1 MSNLGTSKELPK
13 NEVSKDTST
22 KDLPPSQEIFATP
35 TNEHFLTKYSYHD
48 LNYLE
53 HEIRLVHVFKKPGS
67 DLIHGNLL
75 PPQKLADISGK
86 YHTIS
91 YCAGSAR
98 NTRPMILQ
106 GLEFN
111 VFANLDCALQETL
124 AYWST
129 TKYSEDDCILWID
142 QICINQ
148 HKYVKGWNAFYDL
161 LECPWWSR
169 AWIRQE
175 FACSQTA
182 VFLYHKE
189 AREFSELSWLQAI
202 CHSDLV
208 TNPHHPEKLFPEL
221 SPSRSELKKEMKT
234 LTNRHYRTLETCH
247 VARFLLL
254 QKTLL
259 GNGPIECNMD
269 FKKLVL
275 DARHSKATDPRD
287 KIFSLLGLAHPGYN
301 ITPNYSKSNTLS
313 HVLIDTAVK
322 VILFEGDLSILLHA
336 LQLAKAPS
344 CQLPSWVPDWT
355 SSTVSTLSDFG
366 HSENFPLASI
376 TTQIRRDAIGSIRF
390 GRSTDGGQN
399 TVLLVKALRLS
410 ILETLCKE
418 LPSFGGKRFILEG
431 GGRPQCRNE
440 AELGDEIW
448 LLMGTSC
455 PYVLRSTEK
464 GYKLIS
470 EVVAIDG
477 QSPQSPFERERH
489 RMRTGLEVLEEI
501 SII

>member
-1 MSNLGTSKELPK
+1 MSNLGTSKELPE

-22 KDLPPSQEIFATP
+22 KDLLPSQEIFATP

-91 YCAGSAR
+91 YCAGSAK

-129 TKYSEDDCILWID
+129 TKCSEDDCILWID
-142 QICINQ
+142 Q
-148 HKYVKGWNAFYDL
+148 
-161 LECPWWSR
+161 
-169 AWIRQE
+169 
-175 FACSQTA
+175 
-182 VFLYHKE
+182 
-189 AREFSELSWLQAI
+189 
-202 CHSDLV
+202 
-208 TNPHHPEKLFPEL
+208 
-221 SPSRSELKKEMKT
+221 
-234 LTNRHYRTLETCH
+234 
-247 VARFLLL
+247 
-254 QKTLL
+254 
-259 GNGPIECNMD
+259 
-269 FKKLVL
+269 
-275 DARHSKATDPRD
+275 ATDPRD

-313 HVLIDTAVK
+313 HVLIDTAIK

-355 SSTVSTLSDFG
+355 SSTVSTLSVFG

-399 TVLLVKALRLS
+399 TVLIVKGLRFG
-410 ILETLCKE
+410 ILETFCKE
-418 LPSFGGKRFILEG
+418 LLSFGGKRFMVAPNAGMKLNWVMKSG
-431 GGRPQCRNE
+431 CSWAHPV
-440 AELGDEIW
+440 LMYSV
-448 LLMGTSC
+448 LLRKDTNSS
-455 PYVLRSTEK
+455 VRSLR
-464 GYKLIS
+464 
-470 EVVAIDG
+470 
-477 QSPQSPFERERH
+477 
-489 RMRTGLEVLEEI
+489 
-501 SII
+501 